1 MEKVK
6 LIGWFLL
13 FFGFFSIISNFIYDD
28 PANILWFCYVGMVLM
43 GIGILFKKAWLI
55 ETQLNILL
63 IPIILWVLDF
73 FFFLFI
79 GEPLFG
85 ITDYF
90 FAERSLLFQIISLEH
105 FFSVPL
111 GLYSLS
117 KIKKKPI
124 KLSWLFSIIQL
135 IIIFIL
141 TRVIDVNEVNVNWV
155 FENYTPF
162 NFGQFYIINWFV
174 ITIIFTL
181 LGYFLIC
188 KFVKYPL
195 SPNDRESLKTT
206 KD

>member
-13 FFGFFSIISNFIYDD
+13 FFGLFSIISNLIYDD
-28 PANILWFCYVGMVLM
+28 PANILWFCYIGMVLM
-43 GIGILFKKAWLI
+43 GIGILFKKAWLV

-73 FFFLFI
+73 FFFLFF
-79 GEPLFG
+79 GEPLLG

-90 FAERSLLFQIISLEH
+90 FAERPLLFQIISLEH

-111 GLYSLS
+111 GLYALS
-117 KIKKKPI
+117 RIRTKPI

-141 TRVIDVNEVNVNWV
+141 TRVIDVNKVNVNWV

-188 KFVKYPL
+188 KFVKYP
-195 SPNDRESLKTT
+195 PIAK
-206 KD
+206 